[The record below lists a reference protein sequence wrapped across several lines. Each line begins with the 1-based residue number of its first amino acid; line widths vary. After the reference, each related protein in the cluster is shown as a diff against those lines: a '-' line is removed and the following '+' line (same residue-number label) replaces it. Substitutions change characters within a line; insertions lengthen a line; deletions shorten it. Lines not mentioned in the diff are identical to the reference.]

1 MKIARLFPG
10 LGKDRRGHGFKHLD
24 LQQCEKFKEFGAPE
38 FHHDCAKEL
47 EIHTMADSNSGT
59 PNSFNFSHCK
69 NNNQRPRISIHHIE
83 IQPEDISIHLC
94 SCRLSMLILDTKRD
108 SWCVTVCE

>member
-1 MKIARLFPG
+1 MVDTSGTGNMKIARLFPG

-47 EIHTMADSNSGT
+47 EIHNNLIRLEFESNFLT
-59 PNSFNFSHCK
+59 
-69 NNNQRPRISIHHIE
+69 
-83 IQPEDISIHLC
+83 
-94 SCRLSMLILDTKRD
+94 
-108 SWCVTVCE
+108 